1 MIERRSRG
9 VNRSAFTLIE
19 LLVVMAIIAILVSL
33 TTAAVMRAMW
43 KIPEVETST
52 EIAEMSVALQAF
64 MSDFNLDVP
73 PPSTLTLRTT
83 VTNYPAGDPSLAF
96 LKKMFGKNLY
106 AQGNINWGGTGGT
119 TLNGAQCLVFYL
131 GGIGNQGF
139 SYNGMNPVPVAGQR
153 THGPYYTFQTSRLVA
168 GTGNFPMYLDAWK
181 VKTGPKPYAYF
192 SSQGINNK
200 YSVTDCTAIG
210 AAPYFTPAGTVT
222 AASQFSNPNTY
233 QIISAGA
240 DGAFGITGWS
250 PTGGAT
256 GAGADDQTN
265 FSSAVLKAGQQ

>member
-9 VNRSAFTLIE
+9 VNRPAFTLIE
-19 LLVVMAIIAILVSL
+19 LLVVIAIIAILVSL
-33 TTAAVMRAMW
+33 TSAAVMRAMW
-43 KIPEVETST
+43 KIPEIETST

-64 MSDFNLDVP
+64 MSDFNLDTP

-131 GGIGNQGF
+131 GGISQQGF
-139 SYNGMNPVPVAGQR
+139 SYNAMNPNPTLTPGQR
-153 THGPYYTFQTSRLVA
+153 THGPYYTFQTNRLVA
-168 GTGNFPMYLDAWK
+168 GPGNFPMYIDAWK
-181 VKTGPKPYAYF
+181 VKAGPKPYAYF

-200 YSVTDCTAIG
+200 YSLTDCTAIG
-210 AAPYFTPAGTVT
+210 CAAPYFT
-222 AASQFSNPNTY
+222 AANQFTNPNTY

-240 DGAFGITGWS
+240 DGQFGGGLWS

-256 GAGADDQTN
+256 GTGGDDQTN
-265 FSSAVLKAGQQ
+265 FSSTVLKAGQQ